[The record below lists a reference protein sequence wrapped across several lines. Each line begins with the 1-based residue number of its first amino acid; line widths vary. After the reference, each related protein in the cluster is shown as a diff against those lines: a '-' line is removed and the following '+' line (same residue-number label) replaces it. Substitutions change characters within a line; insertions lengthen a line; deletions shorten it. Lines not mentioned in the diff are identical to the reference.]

1 MTAPAS
7 RTYDAPAWLVWTA
20 LWTVYV
26 VWGSTYLAIRVMV
39 ETLPPLLATGLRFV
53 VAGLVLL
60 LVLTVRRG
68 RAAISVTRREL
79 TGAAVVGCALLLGGN
94 GLVVLAERDIPSSVA
109 ALVVAAVPMWVIL
122 LRSATGDKVGAPTLA
137 SVAVGFVG
145 VALLVLPA
153 GDRPEGMRP
162 LGLAMVVVAS
172 LSWACGSF
180 VATRMSMPKDALV
193 STGYQMLLGGG
204 ALFAAGLV
212 TGEAGHV
219 DVESFS
225 TASLGALLYLV
236 VMGSLVGFTAY
247 AWLLQNAP
255 ISKVSTYAYV
265 NPVIAIVLG
274 WWILSERLTPVMFV
288 GAALIVASTAFV
300 VRRESRRPAVETAE
314 PVPAL
319 AGADSG

>member
-1 MTAPAS
+1 MTAPA
-7 RTYDAPAWLVWTA
+7 RTYDAPGWLVWTA
-20 LWTVYV
+20 LWAVYV
-26 VWGSTYLAIRVMV
+26 IWGSTYLAIRVMV
-39 ETLPPLLATGLRFV
+39 ETLPPLLATGSRFV
-53 VAGLVLL
+53 VAGLVML
-60 LVLTVRRG
+60 LVLVVRRG
-68 RAAISVTRREL
+68 RAAIAVTRREL
-79 TGAAVVGCALLLGGN
+79 AGAGIVGAALLLGGN

-109 ALVVAAVPMWVIL
+109 ALVIAAVPMWVVL
-122 LRSATGDKVGAPTLA
+122 LRSLTGDKVGAPTLA

-145 VALLVLPA
+145 VALLVLPG
-153 GDRPEGMRP
+153 GDAPDEMRP
-162 LGLAMVVVAS
+162 LGLAMIVVAS

-180 VATRMSMPKDALV
+180 IATRTSMPKDALV
-193 STGYQMLLGGG
+193 STGYQMLLGG
-204 ALFAAGLV
+204 ALLFVSGLV
-212 TGEAGHV
+212 TGEAGHI

-225 TASLGALLYLV
+225 TASLGALAYLV

-274 WWILSERLTPVMFV
+274 WWILSERLTPVMFA

-300 VRRESRRPAVETAE
+300 VRREARPPAVETPE

-319 AGADSG
+319 AGADSR

>member
-1 MTAPAS
+1 MTAPV
-7 RTYDAPAWLVWTA
+7 RNFDAPTWLVWTA

-39 ETLPPLLATGLRFV
+39 ETLPPLLATGSRFL
-53 VAGLVLL
+53 VAGLVMLA
-60 LVLTVRRG
+60 VLRLRRG
-68 RAAISVTRREL
+68 RGSIAVTRREL
-79 TGAAVVGCALLLGGN
+79 TGAAIVGGALLLGGN

-109 ALVVAAVPMWVIL
+109 ALVIAAVPMWVVL
-122 LRSATGDKVGAPTLA
+122 LRSVTGDRVGAATLA

-145 VALLVLPA
+145 VALLVLPG
-153 GDRPEGMRP
+153 GDRPDGMNP
-162 LGLAMVVVAS
+162 LALAMVVVAS

-180 VATRMSMPKDALV
+180 VATRTSMPKDALV

-204 ALFAAGLV
+204 ALLTAGLV
-212 TGEAGHV
+212 TGEPAAI
-219 DVESFS
+219 DVASFS
-225 TASLGALLYLV
+225 AASLGALAYLV

-274 WWILSERLTPVMFV
+274 WWILSERLTPVMLA
-288 GAALIVASTAFV
+288 GAAIIVASTAFV
-300 VRRESRRPAVETAE
+300 VRREARPPVVETPE

-319 AGADSG
+319 AGADSR